1 MCEEKRREIRRKL
14 KNIQSLPTL
23 PPVITKLTK
32 LLADDNT
39 TVLHLARVIEKDQ
52 VLTSKVLRL
61 VNSAF
66 YGFPRRIS
74 TVSNAIV
81 LLGFNVIR
89 TLIITTSIF
98 EMMQSEDLG
107 LWEHSLG
114 VAAASGILAKRLELK
129 NPEEVTTAGL
139 LHDLGKVVIR
149 AEFPQSYK
157 EIISLS
163 EGKGLGFREVESK
176 ILGID
181 HGEIGLFLTNQWNLP
196 ERLVESIAFHHRIE
210 KARRYKK
217 EVAIVHLADILIRA
231 LGYGYGGDPWVPA
244 LDSKAWHL
252 LGLKRADFEEIL
264 PELDDRLLELRF
276 FTMEMQGINLAQ
288 AGANS

>member
-1 MCEEKRREIRRKL
+1 MREGKRREIKKKL
-14 KNIQSLPTL
+14 RNLQSLPTL
-23 PPVITKLTK
+23 PPVISKLTK

-39 TVLHLARVIEKDQ
+39 TAIHLARVIEKDQ
-52 VLTSKVLRL
+52 VLTSKVLKL

-114 VAAASGILAKRLELK
+114 VAAASGILAKRLGLK

-149 AEFPQSYK
+149 AEFPDSYK
-157 EIISLS
+157 EIILVSEEKRLS
-163 EGKGLGFREVESK
+163 FRQVESEV
-176 ILGID
+176 LDID

-196 ERLVESIAFHHRIE
+196 ERLVEPIAFHHQVE
-210 KARRYKK
+210 KARKYKK
-217 EVAIVHLADILIRA
+217 ETAIVHFADILIRA
-231 LGYGYGGDPWVPA
+231 LGYGYGGDPWVPE
-244 LDSKAWHL
+244 LNDKAWQI
-252 LGLKRADFEEIL
+252 LGLKRSDIEELL

-276 FTMEMQGINLAQ
+276 FTMEMQGIDLAQ
-288 AGANS
+288 GGFNN